1 MIRSSQRGR
10 NGRGGR
16 KRGRRVSAAV
26 RNAPM
31 SVVRLSAAVAA
42 APAFRAA
49 GFELYVKCGISSKAL
64 LGQIGCGK
72 GASRVLSDYVCRGKQ
87 FG

>member
-31 SVVRLSAAVAA
+31 SVVRLWAAA

-49 GFELYVKCGISSKAL
+49 GFELYVKCGISSGKAL

-72 GASRVLSDYVCRGKQ
+72 GASRVLSDYVCRGRQ